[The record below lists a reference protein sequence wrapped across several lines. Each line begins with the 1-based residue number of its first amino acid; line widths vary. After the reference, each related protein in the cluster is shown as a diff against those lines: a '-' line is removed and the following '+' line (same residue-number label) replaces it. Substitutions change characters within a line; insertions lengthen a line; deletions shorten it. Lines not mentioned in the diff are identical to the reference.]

1 MLDFSVQANGEDF
14 FLGPGRYRVGAE
26 EARAL
31 LVDSQRFAKSATRRD
46 IWHGFESYLGR
57 FFLLEEQYSA
67 LLEGSTLLHCVW
79 LGGSFVSS
87 RLNPSNADLT
97 VFVNESSAQAI
108 KGQRGAGWM
117 TQAFKRQHTE
127 RLFSLS
133 AIEVRYRPIRSVF
146 QLDELEHPE
155 LEYLRQ
161 RGSWDDWWQRCRPPG
176 EKDAPT
182 LESAAPRRGYLEVT
196 L

>member
-1 MLDFSVQANGEDF
+1 MLDFSVLANGQDY
-14 FLGPGRYRVGAE
+14 FLGPGRYRVDAD

-31 LVDSQRFAKSATRRD
+31 LVDSPRFAESSTRLR
-46 IWHGFESYLGR
+46 IWDGFESYLAR
-57 FFLLEEQYSA
+57 FFMLEDHFSE
-67 LLEGSTLLHCVW
+67 TLRGEPLVHCVW

-87 RLNPSNADLT
+87 RLDPSNADLT

-108 KGQRGAGWM
+108 KGRPGAGWM
-117 TQAFKRQHTE
+117 TTAFKRQHTE
-127 RLFSLS
+127 KTFSLS
-133 AIEVRYRPIRSVF
+133 AIEVRYRPVRSVF
-146 QLDELEHPE
+146 QLDELEHAE

-161 RGSWDDWWQRCRPPG
+161 RGAWDDWWQRCRPPG